1 MASKFPHHGR
11 SMASDRALVEMAKT
25 MDLDAI
31 AKKTGRTPES
41 ILKTGMRLTVSI
53 KGRKAKATS

>member
-25 MDLDAI
+25 TDLNAI
-31 AKKTGRTPES
+31 AKKTGRAPAS
-41 ILKTGMRLTVSI
+41 ILKTAKRLGLSI
-53 KGRKAKATS
+53 KGRKVR

>member
-1 MASKFPHHGR
+1 MAAKTPHHGR

-25 MDLDAI
+25 MDLKAI

-41 ILKTGMRLTVSI
+41 ILKT
-53 KGRKAKATS
+53 AKPLR